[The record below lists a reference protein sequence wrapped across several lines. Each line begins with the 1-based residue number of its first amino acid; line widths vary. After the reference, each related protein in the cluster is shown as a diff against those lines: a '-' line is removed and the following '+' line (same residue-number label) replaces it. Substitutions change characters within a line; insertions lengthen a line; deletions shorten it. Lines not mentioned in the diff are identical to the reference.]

1 MYIERIHFITYLDAP
16 NDGIFYNNSDNTVHA
31 LLAILQ

>member
-16 NDGIFYNNSDNTVHA
+16 NDGIFYNNSR
-31 LLAILQ
+31 